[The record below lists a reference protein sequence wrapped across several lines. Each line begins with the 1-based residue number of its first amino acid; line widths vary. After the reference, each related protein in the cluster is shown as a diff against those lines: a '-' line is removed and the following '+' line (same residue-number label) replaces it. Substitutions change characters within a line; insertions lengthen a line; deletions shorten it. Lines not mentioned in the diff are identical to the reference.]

1 MKSPRMFAAVV
12 VWSLAG
18 ATALTQQAAP
28 VRQQAQA
35 PAAPRSRV
43 AATDMKATVI
53 PGVVTE
59 GATVQ
64 VIKRDFEV
72 AVNGPIGLPD
82 GSGVLIAEILRNRI
96 WKFDNNNQGSVLIDN
111 SSGALCLAFD
121 ARGRLIANQTVPA
134 ERNKIAVIYPRGQ
147 EAVLADN
154 FDGMAFG
161 RPNDLVVN
169 RAGGVYFTDP
179 GPNQAQMKMGH
190 PKTNPT
196 VFYIPPGGK
205 AMKVAVDVP
214 DPNGLVLSPDEK
226 TLYVADTSSAFVYA
240 YEVGANG
247 QLGTRRNFAR
257 LQDGNEAEADGL
269 AIDNDGRLY
278 VSVWG
283 GVEVFDSQ
291 GRRLG
296 LIPGSGPGNLAFG
309 GSDRRTLYITGG
321 TSLSKVQLIAQG
333 PKARAK

>member
-1 MKSPRMFAAVV
+1 MNGTRVFAAAVV
-12 VWSLAG
+12 WCLA
-18 ATALTQQAAP
+18 AASALSQQAAP
-28 VRQQAQA
+28 ARQQAQA

-43 AATDMKATVI
+43 AATDMKATAI
-53 PGVVTE
+53 PGVVAAE
-59 GATVQ
+59 ATVQ
-64 VIKRDFEV
+64 VVKRDFEV
-72 AVNGPIGLPD
+72 AINGPIGLPD
-82 GSGVLIAEILRNRI
+82 GSGVLIAEILRNRV
-96 WKFDNNNQGSVLIDN
+96 WKFDNNNQGSVFVDN

-121 ARGRLIANQTVPA
+121 AKGRLIANQTMPA

-161 RPNDLVVN
+161 RPNDLVIN
-169 RAGGVYFTDP
+169 RSGGIYFTDP
-179 GPNQAQMKMGH
+179 GPNQGQMKIGH
-190 PKTNPT
+190 PKTDPA

-226 TLYVADTSSAFVYA
+226 TLYVADTSGEFVYA
-240 YEVGANG
+240 YDVGAGG

-257 LQDGNEAEADGL
+257 LQAGGEAEADGI

-283 GVEVFDSQ
+283 GVEVFDAQ

-309 GSDRRTLYITGG
+309 GPDRKTLYITGG
-321 TSLSKVQLIAQG
+321 TSLSKVVLLAQG

>member
-1 MKSPRMFAAVV
+1 MNGIWMFAAAV
-12 VWSLAG
+12 VWTVAAS
-18 ATALTQQAAP
+18 TALGQQAAP
-28 VRQQAQA
+28 ARQEAGTPA
-35 PAAPRSRV
+35 PPRSRI
-43 AATDMKATVI
+43 AASDMMASAI

-59 GATVQ
+59 GAVVQ

-72 AVNGPIGLPD
+72 AINGPIGLPD
-82 GSGVLIAEILRNRI
+82 GSGVLIAEILRSRV
-96 WKFDNNNQGSVLIDN
+96 WKFDNANQGSVFLDN

-121 ARGRLIANQTVPA
+121 TRGRLIANQTMPA
-134 ERNKIAVIYPRGQ
+134 ERNRIAVIYPRGQ

-154 FDGMAFG
+154 FDGMPFG

-169 RAGGVYFTDP
+169 RSGGIYFTDP
-179 GPNQAQMKMGH
+179 GPNQAQMKIGH
-190 PKTNPT
+190 PKTNPA
-196 VFYIPPGGK
+196 VFYVPPGGK
-205 AMKVAVDVP
+205 AMKVAVDIP

-226 TLYVADTSSAFVYA
+226 TLYVADTSSEYVYA
-240 YEVGANG
+240 YDVLGDG
-247 QLGTRRNFAR
+247 RLGTRRNFAR
-257 LQDGNEAEADGL
+257 LREGSEAEADGM

-283 GVEVFDSQ
+283 GVEVFDAG

-309 GSDRRTLYITGG
+309 GPERKTLYITGG
-321 TSLSKVQLIAQG
+321 TSLSKVALIAQG